1 MRERLELA
9 GELIV
14 SQHRWIEAEI
24 PQHTDVVER
33 VLYRDVVVG
42 EREDATLRQQRT
54 DRERIGRIETQTL
67 RGFMN
72 EHGSDSLLQA

>member
-33 VLYRDVVVG
+33 VLYRDVVVSIWQYP
-42 EREDATLRQQRT
+42 ALRQQRA
-54 DRERIGRIETQTL
+54 DREGIGRE
-67 RGFMN
+67 
-72 EHGSDSLLQA
+72 EA